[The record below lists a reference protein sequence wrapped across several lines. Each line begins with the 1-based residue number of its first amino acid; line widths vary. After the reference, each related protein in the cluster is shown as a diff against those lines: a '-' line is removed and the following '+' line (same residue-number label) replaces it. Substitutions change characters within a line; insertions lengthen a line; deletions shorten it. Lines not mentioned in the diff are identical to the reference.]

1 MKYVITKNLKY
12 LKNTTMGRYK
22 RNKNQAKILEGMDK
36 IYEKLIEY
44 KKRINGEIVIIKNNK
59 IVRIKP

>member
-1 MKYVITKNLKY
+1 
-12 LKNTTMGRYK
+12 MGRYK